1 MDQAK
6 LISVAL
12 KALGND
18 SWSVENVLRVGA
30 ALGQYVYAAKD
41 LSDSEKCSLV
51 CKTILTLLDDAEK
64 ADVKHVEES
73 IATVTTSSSWKDCRN
88 VVNTAL
94 PATLHLLQKASQGEI
109 YLEKVVATLQ
119 PLVKKCPWKPWNS
132 LKCCVKAKAEAE
144 DCSGAVHDVSQNE
157 IVLDVSGHS
166 LTDSEKEK
174 ENSLPVKTKASF
186 VSYFLSCFS
195 LPGKATELVSKVAS
209 PCLALIAEKQK
220 QKQKQEITPVVKID
234 SAPVSEAEAAP
245 ASAAASASAAA
256 PAPASAAGP
265 EKEKEKEKKPQLSIL
280 EPPAV
285 SPPEELASPS
295 EVPASQ

>member
-132 LKCCVKAKAEAE
+132 LKCCVKANAEAE

-166 LTDSEKEK
+166 LTDSEKEKEK

-234 SAPVSEAEAAP
+234 SAPE
-245 ASAAASASAAA
+245 AA
-256 PAPASAAGP
+256 PAPASAAAS
-265 EKEKEKEKKPQLSIL
+265 EKEKEKEKEKPQLSIL